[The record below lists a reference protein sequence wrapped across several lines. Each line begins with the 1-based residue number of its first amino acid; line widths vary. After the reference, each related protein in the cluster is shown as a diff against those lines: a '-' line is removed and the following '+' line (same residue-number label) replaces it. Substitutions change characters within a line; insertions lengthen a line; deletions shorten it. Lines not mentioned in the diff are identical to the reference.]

1 VISAPGGAPRYG
13 DVSIGGV
20 PTVARYDG
28 LADWYEGLRPG
39 LSPAE
44 VDVLTRFLGRTRG
57 HGRCLDLGCGNGVA
71 IPRLQELGWSVV
83 GVDASEDQLHRARD
97 RGFDVVL
104 ADAERLPFDAGTFD
118 AAVSLWT
125 HTDLDDFGSVVDE
138 VARVVRRGSPFVY
151 VGSHPCFV
159 GPHSRFV
166 AGEGVPEL
174 HPGYR
179 TTGRYAEGPGISPDG
194 IRARV
199 GASHL
204 PLGLFLQTFLD
215 AGFALERVEEPSDRE
230 YPYMLAVTARR
241 STIG

>member
-13 DVSIGGV
+13 DVSIGDV

-28 LADWYEGLRPG
+28 LAEWYEGLRPA

-44 VDVLTRFLGRTRG
+44 VDVLTRFLGRGRG
-57 HGRCLDLGCGNGVA
+57 PCLDLGCGNGVA
-71 IPRLQELGWSVV
+71 IPTLHELGWSVV
-83 GVDASEDQLHRARD
+83 GVDASEDQLHRARG
-97 RGFDVVL
+97 RGFEVVL

-125 HTDLDDFGSVVDE
+125 HTDVDDFRKVVGE
-138 VARVVRRGSPFVY
+138 VARVVRRGSPFVCL
-151 VGSHPCFV
+151 GSHPCFV

-179 TTGRYAEGPGISPDG
+179 RTGRYAEGPGISPDG

-215 AGFALERVEEPSDRE
+215 TGFAIERVEEPSDRE
-230 YPYMLAVTARR
+230 YPYMLAVAAR
-241 STIG
+241 STID